1 MINYTTLESKYGKF
15 GLVRNLKGLLKI
27 YLPNEPQSLSNLI
40 QQYPNQ
46 ELIVNN
52 SKFRN
57 VIKQLNEYFDG
68 SRKDFEIDIDLDVS
82 SFYKKVLIEV
92 SKIPYGNTAS
102 YSDIAHRVN
111 NAKAVRAVGS
121 ANARN
126 PIPIIIPC
134 HRIITKSGMLGG
146 YRGGLPMKEN
156 LLKFESNNLNIN

>member
-15 GLVRNLKGLLKI
+15 GLVRNAKGLLKI

-46 ELIVNN
+46 ELIENN

-68 SRKDFEIDIDLDVS
+68 NRKDFEIDIDLDVS

-92 SKIPYGNTAS
+92 SKVPYGNTAS
-102 YSDIAHRVN
+102 YSDIAHRVDKT
-111 NAKAVRAVGS
+111 KAVRAVGS